1 MRIVEKRQAEDTL
14 RQHYRRERRLAEE
27 PPGRAE
33 VVAALAAAEAARAA
47 GRTSRKGGF
56 VRAAIKFSPRA
67 FWAVPAVVVVL
78 SLVLAIAGAS
88 AREAEAALVSSGP
101 VLVAACLVGVVRAR
115 SCRMQELEASCPR
128 NAVSVAC
135 ARLAILG
142 GATLLALAFACAASW
157 AVVPAGAAMAY
168 ALAPYLIS
176 AAGGL
181 MLARRVA
188 AADAAVATVAW
199 SAGVC
204 ALCLLLRAALPG
216 AYEAG
221 ALGMWAAV
229 STAGAIWL
237 AREAVGWLRLC
248 AEGAAASWS
257 AARAGA
263 L

>member
-1 MRIVEKRQAEDTL
+1 
-14 RQHYRRERRLAEE
+14 
-27 PPGRAE
+27 
-33 VVAALAAAEAARAA
+33 
-47 GRTSRKGGF
+47 
-56 VRAAIKFSPRA
+56 
-67 FWAVPAVVVVL
+67 
-78 SLVLAIAGAS
+78 
-88 AREAEAALVSSGP
+88 
-101 VLVAACLVGVVRAR
+101 
-115 SCRMQELEASCPR
+115 
-128 NAVSVAC
+128 
-135 ARLAILG
+135 
-142 GATLLALAFACAASW
+142 
-157 AVVPAGAAMAY
+157 MAY
-168 ALAPYLIS
+168 ALAPYFVS

-181 MLARRVA
+181 ALARRVA
-188 AADAAVATVAW
+188 TADAAVAAVAW

-216 AYEAG
+216 VYEAG